1 MVGILTICNNEVLC
15 IRFTRASKIEP
26 CWALHGQIEK
36 TLVQTAEGM
45 ALLKALY

>member
-1 MVGILTICNNEVLC
+1 MVGILTICDNKVLC

-26 CWALHGQIEK
+26 CWGQIEK
-36 TLVQTAEGM
+36 TRVQTAEGR